1 MFTILKANDFKQSI
15 SLWQIAIIALLV
27 FKTIIGFWN
36 AQVDLSAMRTH
47 FGWQTKQTYL
57 EGINIDEYEMAR
69 TAYFYL
75 HEGRFISDNHFGRPN
90 FTNSTYQISAF
101 RPKFNIWLHIVGL
114 RLYEKYTHTTIQT
127 AYKIPM
133 AYFGYYCFWL
143 AVFKSIFFAI
153 SVWFFYQLASL
164 IFDKQDQW
172 ASISTIA
179 YICYPS
185 VLWYMGWLDILENI
199 GMPLL
204 VIVLTTIVLGFE
216 QAKYRSK
223 LVNIGIGFIA
233 ALACLAR
240 PHLISVFQM
249 LLFGYIAFSTW
260 HYYKHKK
267 IPHNWQQ
274 IAVLYACI
282 VLGHTPIFVQNYH
295 DFGKV
300 LLSTQ
305 PGLEFFQGHNPFARG
320 TWNPYLWE
328 QHQDDFA
335 QIFNDPELKFYN
347 EKQELDFYFKQA
359 LYWIKEHPTDELWL
373 MIRKTAIYFFPFN
386 YLNQSIN
393 WIMVLTHLGFATFV
407 SFAVFSKPWRKKLL
421 PNTQK
426 VFLWTVVFAPI
437 VACYA
442 ISMVFFV
449 CERWRF
455 YAEPF
460 MLLCAIYF
468 YQQIWQNYKNKKLV
482 PSNVQKNTLNIPT
495 KTPLFV
501 DK

>member
-1 MFTILKANDFKQSI
+1 MNNVLPANAKQGI
-15 SLWQIAIIALLV
+15 YWHGLIVLLLIV
-27 FKTIIGFWN
+27 KTFIGFWN

-47 FGWQTKQTYL
+47 FEWSAKQTYL

-69 TAYFYL
+69 TAYYYL
-75 HEGRFISDNHFGRPN
+75 HEGRFVSDNHFGRPN
-90 FTNSTYQISAF
+90 FTNSTYQLSAF
-101 RPKFNIWLHIVGL
+101 RPKFNILLHIVGL
-114 RLYEKYTHTTIQT
+114 HLYQKFTHTNIQ
-127 AYKIPM
+127 AAEQIPV

-143 AVFKSIFFAI
+143 AVFKSIFFAL
-153 SVWFFYQLASL
+153 SVWFFYQLAL
-164 IFDKQDQW
+164 FIFDNQRQL
-172 ASISTIA
+172 AIISTIA

-185 VLWYMGWLDILENI
+185 VFWYMGWLDILENI

-204 VIVLTTIVLGFE
+204 VIVLTVIILAFRQPKYLSKTINV
-216 QAKYRSK
+216 S
-223 LVNIGIGFIA
+223 VGITA

-249 LLFGYIAFSTW
+249 LLFGYVAFGIW
-260 HYYKHKK
+260 HYYQYKK
-267 IPHNWQQ
+267 IPHNWAQ
-274 IAVLYACI
+274 IVTLYACI
-282 VLGHTPIFVQNYH
+282 VLGHIPIFVQNYH
-295 DFGKV
+295 DFGKI

-328 QHQDDFA
+328 QHSDDFA
-335 QIFNDPELKFYN
+335 QIFNDPNLKFYN

-359 LYWIKEHPTDELWL
+359 LYWIQANPTDELWL
-373 MIRKTAIYFFPFN
+373 LIRKTAIYFFPFN
-386 YLNQSIN
+386 YLNQGISF
-393 WIMVLTHLGFATFV
+393 IMIITHLGFAAFV
-407 SFAVFSKPWRKKLL
+407 SFAAFSKPWRKKLL
-421 PNTQK
+421 PNTSK
-426 VFLWTVVFAPI
+426 VFLWMVVFAPI

-468 YQQIWQNYKNKKLV
+468 YYQIWLNYAKTNKQIGNLHTTAAVPQNVATIADK
-482 PSNVQKNTLNIPT
+482 
-495 KTPLFV
+495 V
-501 DK
+501 DQ